1 MPVMRVAAQ
10 VSIFLLTGW
19 VMAPCAGAFGPEG
32 HLLVGAV
39 AERDLCADARN
50 AVNQLLEGQSLGQ
63 AGRWP
68 DWIRSDPEWK
78 HTRTWHYINVG
89 DDEPIEQVV
98 KGDHQDVLWAIRR
111 FDRRLADETLTAE
124 ERATALRFLAHFT
137 ADVHQPLHV
146 GRAED
151 RGGNRIAVRV
161 GKRIT
166 NLHAVW
172 DAEALLSDERKKRG
186 LTRDQQAQGLV
197 VRTQGRVAAFQADPP
212 LEWARESQALRAL
225 VYAFPAP
232 DGDAAV
238 RLEGEYLA
246 VATDIVHSRL
256 SAAGVRLA
264 GRINRIFCRLPD
276 TR

>member
-1 MPVMRVAAQ
+1 MPVMRVAVQ

-89 DDEPIEQVV
+89 DDEPIEQVA

-161 GKRIT
+161 GKRTT

-172 DAEALLSDERKKRG
+172 DAEALLKDERKKRG
-186 LTRDQQAQGLV
+186 LTRDQQAQELV
-197 VRTQGRVAAFQADPP
+197 VRTQGRVVAFQADPP
-212 LEWARESQALRAL
+212 LEWARESLALRAL

-232 DGDAAV
+232 EGDAAV

-264 GRINRIFCRLPD
+264 GRINRIFGRLPD
-276 TR
+276 AR